1 MGAIIVQGLII
12 GAVFAVVYLVMQVVK
27 SRRKSE

>member
-12 GAVFAVVYLVMQVVK
+12 GAVFAVVYLVLQVV
-27 SRRKSE
+27 RRGKDT